1 MDRSD
6 VSEANSTAA
15 GGGGGGGP
23 GVAGGVAPSVVS
35 PAGEQ
40 AVPAPLQPSE
50 VSMERPAQ
58 PQAPPAEEKSGK

>member
-15 GGGGGGGP
+15 ATAGGGP
-23 GVAGGVAPSVVS
+23 GVAGGVAP

-40 AVPAPLQPSE
+40 AVPAPPQPSE
-50 VSMERPAQ
+50 VSMERTAQ